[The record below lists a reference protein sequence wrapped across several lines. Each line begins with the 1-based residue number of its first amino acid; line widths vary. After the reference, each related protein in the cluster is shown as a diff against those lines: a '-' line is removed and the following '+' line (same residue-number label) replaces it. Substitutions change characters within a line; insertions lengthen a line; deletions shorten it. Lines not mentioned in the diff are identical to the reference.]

1 MQDGRQENNGLEFGV
16 TGKATPELTLV
27 GGFTLLDPEVKK
39 SSVTANQG
47 QKPTNVAAQLAKLYA
62 EYEIHAVPG
71 LALSSGAYYTGK
83 QYTDEAN
90 QHSLPSF
97 TTFDAG
103 ARYRLPVADN
113 DLTLRANVS
122 NLANKSYW
130 LNSSYLGDPRT
141 LTFSAQLEF

>member
-1 MQDGRQENNGLEFGV
+1 MQATKGVGPPGHLDLAPFGQQRRVVIRRFGKRAHGIGKGQRLGKVAEREGFLQPRNGVAV
-16 TGKATPELTLV
+16 T
-27 GGFTLLDPEVKK
+27 
-39 SSVTANQG
+39 
-47 QKPTNVAAQLAKLYA
+47 
-62 EYEIHAVPG
+62 
-71 LALSSGAYYTGK
+71 SGAYYTGK

-113 DLTLRANVS
+113 DVTLRANVS
-122 NLANKSYW
+122 NLANKAYW